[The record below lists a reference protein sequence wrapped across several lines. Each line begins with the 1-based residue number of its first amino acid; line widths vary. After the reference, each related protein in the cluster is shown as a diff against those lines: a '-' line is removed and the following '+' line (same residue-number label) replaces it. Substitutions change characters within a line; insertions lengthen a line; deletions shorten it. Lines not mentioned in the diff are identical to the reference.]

1 MRILGRGFWVFR
13 VLGWRSLVEDFGFSG
28 FWGEDCD
35 FQGFVIMATTRRCTE
50 AGVRVLLRARAI
62 AGVGVQRRALTVGR
76 TLGGVVGGDGGSEGK
91 GLQGRGVFL
100 GGGSLWGM
108 ERASGLASEM
118 ALMQSW
124 RELSS
129 QPDHVFDDESSS
141 EEEGFAARGE
151 GRKSAAAG
159 KDELAID
166 SLGVSPA
173 VVNALA
179 KRGITH
185 LFPIQ
190 RAVLEPAMKGQ
201 DLIARAKT
209 GTGKTLAFG
218 IPIIRH
224 IVDEDSQ
231 SAPRQGRSPR
241 ALVLAPT
248 RELAKQVEREFH
260 ESAPMLSTVCTYGG
274 VSIGLQQRQLDRGV
288 DVAVGTPGRI
298 IDLIDRGTLRLEHV
312 HFLVLDEADQM
323 LAVGFEED
331 VERILQQLPKKRQ
344 SMLFSATMP
353 KWVKDLS
360 RKYLNRPLTIDLVG
374 DSDDKLAEGI
384 KNLAIQLPA
393 TAKRSILTD
402 LITVHGKTGKT
413 IVFTQTKR
421 DADEVAM
428 AMGNLVSCGAL
439 HGDITQIQREKTLNA
454 FREGKIAVLVATD
467 VAARGLDVPN
477 VDLVIHYEIPN
488 DSETF
493 VHRTGR
499 TGRAGKTGTNIL
511 MFTSQQTRTMR
522 TIESNVKCKFQM
534 IGAPH
539 VKDVMH
545 ASFEQVKGVLD
556 HVDSSLSAE
565 FLPTAESLLEEK
577 GPEVFA
583 AALAHM
589 SGFSQLPPSR
599 SLLTYEP
606 GMTTVRL
613 VRTGSSQ
620 QLNPRGVSGILSSIS
635 RLAADS
641 VGKICIIEDHKVNGA
656 VFDLPD
662 DVAREI
668 LTLPT
673 NEEDKLDVPTKL
685 PRIQAE
691 EGRGGRSSD
700 MFGRF
705 GQGSSP
711 RSSSR
716 GSSDRGNDR
725 FGRFSSSPRS
735 SSSEKFGRFSSDRGG
750 DKTFSGTCHVCG
762 QRGHRANDCPSGGGR
777 SKRSGWGG

>member
-1 MRILGRGFWVFR
+1 
-13 VLGWRSLVEDFGFSG
+13 
-28 FWGEDCD
+28 
-35 FQGFVIMATTRRCTE
+35 MATARRCTE
-50 AGVRVLLRARAI
+50 AGVRALLRVRAS
-62 AGVGVQRRALTVGR
+62 VGVVGAQRRGFTVGR
-76 TLGGVVGGDGGSEGK
+76 SLGGVVGDGGSERK
-91 GLQGRGVFL
+91 GLFL
-100 GGGSLWGM
+100 GGVSMCGM
-108 ERASGLASEM
+108 ERGSGLASEM

-124 RELSS
+124 REFSS
-129 QPDHVFDDESSS
+129 QPDSFLDDESSS
-141 EEEGFAARGE
+141 SGEEEGF
-151 GRKSAAAG
+151 GRRRTA

-166 SLGVSPA
+166 SLGVSA
-173 VVNALA
+173 AIVEALA

-218 IPIIRH
+218 IPVIRH
-224 IVDEDSQ
+224 IVDEDSK
-231 SAPRQGRSPR
+231 SAPRPGRSPR

-248 RELAKQVEREFH
+248 RELAKQVEREFC
-260 ESAPMLSTVCTYGG
+260 ESAPMLSTVCVYGG
-274 VSIGLQQRQLDRGV
+274 VSIIMQQRQLERGV

-298 IDLIDRGTLRLEHV
+298 IDLINRGSLRLEEV

-331 VERILQQLPKKRQ
+331 VEQVLQQLPKKRQ

-353 KWVKDLS
+353 KWVKELS

-384 KNLAIQLPA
+384 KNLAIQIPA
-393 TAKRSILTD
+393 TAKRSILSD

-421 DADEVAM
+421 DADDVAN

-511 MFTSQQTRTMR
+511 MFTSQQVRTMR
-522 TIESNVKCKFQM
+522 TIESNVKCNFQM
-534 IGAPH
+534 IEAPH
-539 VKDVMH
+539 VKDVMR

-556 HVDSSLSAE
+556 HVDSSLASE
-565 FLPTAESLLEEK
+565 FRPTAELLLEEK
-577 GPEVFA
+577 GPDAFA
-583 AALAHM
+583 AALAHL
-589 SGFSQLPPSR
+589 SGFSQLPPNR

-606 GMTTVRL
+606 NMTTVRL

-620 QLNPRGVSGILSSIS
+620 PLTPRAVSGIISSIS
-635 RLAADS
+635 RSAADR
-641 VGKICIIEDHKVNGA
+641 VGKICIIDDHRVTGA

-662 DVAREI
+662 DVAKEI
-668 LTLPT
+668 LSLPS
-673 NEEDKLDVPTKL
+673 EGVQLDVPTKL
-685 PRIQAE
+685 PRTQAE
-691 EGRGGRSSD
+691 EGNGGRSTD

-705 GQGSSP
+705 GQDRP
-711 RSSSR
+711 PSR

-725 FGRFSSSPRS
+725 FGRFSSSSPPRGRD
-735 SSSEKFGRFSSDRGG
+735 SEKFGRSSSGRSDRGG
-750 DKTFSGTCHVCG
+750 DKSFSGTCHVCG
-762 QRGHRANDCPSGGGR
+762 QRGHRANDCPSGGR
-777 SKRSGWGG
+777 SRRSGWGG

>member
-1 MRILGRGFWVFR
+1 
-13 VLGWRSLVEDFGFSG
+13 
-28 FWGEDCD
+28 
-35 FQGFVIMATTRRCTE
+35 MATTRRCGE
-50 AGVRVLLRARAI
+50 AGVRALLRLRTSV
-62 AGVGVQRRALTVGR
+62 GVVGVNRVQRRALTVGR
-76 TLGGVVGGDGGSEGK
+76 SLGSLGDGGAERK
-91 GLQGRGVFL
+91 GLLL
-100 GGGSLWGM
+100 GGLWGM
-108 ERASGLASEM
+108 ERGSGLVSEM

-124 RELSS
+124 RGLSS
-129 QPDHVFDDESSS
+129 QPDSLFDDESSS
-141 EEEGFAARGE
+141 SGEEDGLGRRG
-151 GRKSAAAG
+151 GRSAAAG

-166 SLGVSPA
+166 SLGVSA
-173 VVNALA
+173 AIVDALA

-231 SAPRQGRSPR
+231 SAPRSRRSPR

-248 RELAKQVEREFH
+248 RELAKQVEREFC
-260 ESAPMLSTVCTYGG
+260 ESAPMLSTVCVYGG
-274 VSIGLQQRQLDRGV
+274 VSIQLQMRQLDRGV

-298 IDLIDRGTLRLEHV
+298 IDLINRGSLRLEDV

-331 VERILQQLPKKRQ
+331 VEQILQQLPKKRQ

-353 KWVKDLS
+353 KWVKELA

-384 KNLAIQLPA
+384 KNLAIQIPA
-393 TAKRSILTD
+393 TAKRSILSD

-421 DADEVAM
+421 DADDVAN
-428 AMGNLVSCGAL
+428 AMGSLVSCGAL

-511 MFTSQQTRTMR
+511 MFTGQQVRTMR
-522 TIESNVKCKFQM
+522 TIESNVKCKFQL

-539 VKDVMH
+539 VKDVMK
-545 ASFEQVKGVLD
+545 ASFAQVKGVLD
-556 HVDSSLSAE
+556 HVDSSLAIE
-565 FLPTAESLLEEK
+565 FLPTAESLLEER
-577 GPEVFA
+577 GSEAFA
-583 AALAHM
+583 AALAHL

-613 VRTGSSQ
+613 VRTESSQ
-620 QLNPRGVSGILSSIS
+620 PLNPRGVSGILAGIS
-635 RLAADS
+635 RSAADR
-641 VGKICIIEDHKVNGA
+641 VGKICIIDDHKVIGA

-662 DVAREI
+662 DVAKEI
-668 LTLPT
+668 LMLPA
-673 NEEDKLDVPTKL
+673 EDVQLDAPTKL
-685 PRIQAE
+685 PRVQAE
-691 EGRGGRSSD
+691 EGRGGRSTD

-705 GQGSSP
+705 GQDRSP
-711 RSSSR
+711 SR
-716 GSSDRGNDR
+716 GSSERGNDR
-725 FGRFSSSPRS
+725 FGRFSSSSPRS
-735 SSSEKFGRFSSDRGG
+735 GRDSEKFGKFSSGRSDRGS

-762 QRGHRANDCPSGGGR
+762 QRGHRANDCPSGGR

>member
-1 MRILGRGFWVFR
+1 
-13 VLGWRSLVEDFGFSG
+13 
-28 FWGEDCD
+28 
-35 FQGFVIMATTRRCTE
+35 MATRRCGE
-50 AGVRVLLRARAI
+50 AGMRALLRLRASG
-62 AGVGVQRRALTVGR
+62 GVPGVVGAQRRALTVGR
-76 TLGGVVGGDGGSEGK
+76 SLVVGGDGGAERR
-91 GLQGRGVFL
+91 GLLLGGRLRGV
-100 GGGSLWGM
+100 
-108 ERASGLASEM
+108 ERGSGLASEM

-129 QPDHVFDDESSS
+129 QPDSLFEDDSSG
-141 EEEGFAARGE
+141 EEEVFARGGE
-151 GRKSAAAG
+151 RSAA

-166 SLGVSPA
+166 GLGVSPA
-173 VVNALA
+173 IVEALA

-224 IVDEDSQ
+224 IVEENSKNT
-231 SAPRQGRSPR
+231 PRSGRSPR

-248 RELAKQVEREFH
+248 RELAKQVEREFC
-260 ESAPMLSTVCTYGG
+260 ESAPMLSTVCVYGG
-274 VSIGLQQRQLDRGV
+274 VSISIQQRQLDRGV
-288 DVAVGTPGRI
+288 DIAVGTPGRI
-298 IDLIDRGTLRLEHV
+298 IDLINRGSLRLEEV

-331 VERILQQLPKKRQ
+331 VEQILQKLPKKRQ

-353 KWVKDLS
+353 KWVKELS
-360 RKYLNRPLTIDLVG
+360 RKYLSRPLTIDLVG

-384 KNLAIQLPA
+384 KNLAIQIPA
-393 TAKRSILTD
+393 TAKRSILSD
-402 LITVHGKTGKT
+402 LITVHGKGGKT

-421 DADEVAM
+421 DADDVAN

-439 HGDITQIQREKTLNA
+439 HGDITQIQREKTLDA
-454 FREGKIAVLVATD
+454 FRTGKIAVLVATD

-477 VDLVIHYEIPN
+477 VDLIIHFEIPT

-511 MFTSQQTRTMR
+511 MFTGQQTRTVR

-545 ASFEQVKGVLD
+545 ARFEQVKGVLN
-556 HVDSSLSAE
+556 HVDSSLSSE

-583 AALAHM
+583 AALAYM

-613 VRTGSSQ
+613 VQTVSSKAMT
-620 QLNPRGVSGILSSIS
+620 PRVVSGILSRIS
-635 RLAADS
+635 RSASDR
-641 VGKICIIEDHKVNGA
+641 VGKICIIDDQRVTGA

-662 DVAREI
+662 EVAKEI
-668 LTLPT
+668 LASPT
-673 NEEDKLDVPTKL
+673 EDVQLDIPTKL

-691 EGRGGRSSD
+691 EGSGVRSAD

-705 GQGSSP
+705 GQDRSP
-711 RSSSR
+711 SR

-725 FGRFSSSPRS
+725 FGRFSSSS
-735 SSSEKFGRFSSDRGG
+735 SPGRDSERFGKFSADRSDRGS
-750 DKTFSGTCHVCG
+750 DRPFSGTCHVCG
-762 QRGHRANDCPSGGGR
+762 QRGHRANDCPSGGR
-777 SKRSGWGG
+777 IRRSGWGG

>member
-1 MRILGRGFWVFR
+1 
-13 VLGWRSLVEDFGFSG
+13 
-28 FWGEDCD
+28 
-35 FQGFVIMATTRRCTE
+35 MATSRRCAE
-50 AGVRVLLRARAI
+50 AGARAFRLVR
-62 AGVGVQRRALTVGR
+62 ATVGVAGVQRRGLTVGR
-76 TLGGVVGGDGGSEGK
+76 SLSAVVGGDGGERRGMW
-91 GLQGRGVFL
+91 LGRGL
-100 GGGSLWGM
+100 GM
-108 ERASGLASEM
+108 ERGSGLASEM
-118 ALMQSW
+118 ALMQSL

-129 QPDHVFDDESSS
+129 QPDEFFDDESSS
-141 EEEGFAARGE
+141 SGEEEGFER
-151 GRKSAAAG
+151 GRKAV

-166 SLGVSPA
+166 SLGVSA
-173 VVNALA
+173 AIVDALA

-224 IVDEDSQ
+224 IVDEDAK
-231 SAPRQGRSPR
+231 SAPRSGRSPR

-248 RELAKQVEREFH
+248 RELAKQVEREFC
-260 ESAPMLSTVCTYGG
+260 ESAPMLSTVCVYGG
-274 VSIGLQQRQLDRGV
+274 VSISTQQRQLDRGV

-298 IDLIDRGTLRLEHV
+298 IDLIDRGSLRLEEV

-353 KWVKDLS
+353 KWVKELS

-384 KNLAIQLPA
+384 KNLAIQIPA
-393 TAKRSILTD
+393 TAKRSILSD

-421 DADEVAM
+421 DADDVAN
-428 AMGNLVSCGAL
+428 AMGSLVSCGAL

-511 MFTSQQTRTMR
+511 MFTSQQVRTMR

-539 VKDVMH
+539 VKDVMQ
-545 ASFEQVKGVLD
+545 ASFDQVKGVLD
-556 HVDSSLSAE
+556 HVDSSLASE
-565 FLPTAESLLEEK
+565 FLPTAESLLEER
-577 GPEVFA
+577 GPTAFA
-583 AALAHM
+583 AALAHL

-613 VRTGSSQ
+613 VRTTERGP
-620 QLNPRGVSGILSSIS
+620 LTPRAVSGILASIS
-635 RLAADS
+635 RSAADR
-641 VGKICIIEDHKVNGA
+641 VGKICIIEDHRVAGA

-662 DVAREI
+662 DVAKEI
-668 LTLPT
+668 ISLAT
-673 NEEDKLDVPTKL
+673 EDVQLDVPTKL
-685 PRIQAE
+685 PRVQAE
-691 EGRGGRSSD
+691 EGRGGRSTD
-700 MFGRF
+700 MFGKF
-705 GQGSSP
+705 GQD
-711 RSSSR
+711 RSSR
-716 GSSDRGNDR
+716 SSDRGNDR
-725 FGRFSSSPRS
+725 FGRFSSSSPSRGRD
-735 SSSEKFGRFSSDRGG
+735 SEKFGKFSSGRSDRGSG
-750 DKTFSGTCHVCG
+750 DKTFAGTCHVCG
-762 QRGHRANDCPSGGGR
+762 QRGHRANDCPSGGR

>member
-1 MRILGRGFWVFR
+1 
-13 VLGWRSLVEDFGFSG
+13 
-28 FWGEDCD
+28 
-35 FQGFVIMATTRRCTE
+35 MATSRRCTE
-50 AGVRVLLRARAI
+50 AGVRALLRVRAI
-62 AGVGVQRRALTVGR
+62 AGFGAQRRALTVGR
-76 TLGGVVGGDGGSEGK
+76 SLGGVVGGDGDREGQRF
-91 GLQGRGVFL
+91 QGRGVFL

-129 QPDHVFDDESSS
+129 QPDHLFDDEGSSS
-141 EEEGFAARGE
+141 GEEEGFARAGE
-151 GRKSAAAG
+151 RKSGA

-166 SLGVSPA
+166 SLGVSA
-173 VVNALA
+173 AIVNALA

-231 SAPRQGRSPR
+231 AAPRQGRSPR

-260 ESAPMLSTVCTYGG
+260 ESAPMLSTVCVYGG
-274 VSIGLQQRQLDRGV
+274 VSISLQQRQLDRGV
-288 DVAVGTPGRI
+288 DIAVGTPGRI
-298 IDLIDRGTLRLEHV
+298 IDLIDRGSLRLEDV

-384 KNLAIQLPA
+384 KNLAIQIPV

-539 VKDVMH
+539 VKDVMQ

-556 HVDSSLSAE
+556 HVDSSLAAE

-641 VGKICIIEDHKVNGA
+641 VGKICIIEDNKVNGA

-662 DVAREI
+662 EVAREI
-668 LTLPT
+668 LSMPT
-673 NEEDKLDVPTKL
+673 HEEDKLDVPTKL

-691 EGRGGRSSD
+691 ESRGRSSD

-716 GSSDRGNDR
+716 GSFDRGNDR
-725 FGRFSSSPRS
+725 FGRGSSSSPRS
-735 SSSEKFGRFSSDRGG
+735 SSGRDSERFGRFSSDRGG
-750 DKTFSGTCHVCG
+750 DKAFSGTCHVCG
-762 QRGHRANDCPSGGGR
+762 QRGHRANDCPSGGR
-777 SKRSGWGG
+777 SRRSSGWGG

>member
-1 MRILGRGFWVFR
+1 
-13 VLGWRSLVEDFGFSG
+13 
-28 FWGEDCD
+28 
-35 FQGFVIMATTRRCTE
+35 
-50 AGVRVLLRARAI
+50 
-62 AGVGVQRRALTVGR
+62 
-76 TLGGVVGGDGGSEGK
+76 
-91 GLQGRGVFL
+91 
-100 GGGSLWGM
+100 
-108 ERASGLASEM
+108 
-118 ALMQSW
+118 MQSW

-129 QPDHVFDDESSS
+129 QPDHLFDDESSS
-141 EEEGFAARGE
+141 SGDEEGFAKER
-151 GRKSAAAG
+151 SAPG
-159 KDELAID
+159 KGELAID
-166 SLGVSPA
+166 SLGVSSA
-173 VVNALA
+173 IVDALA

-224 IVDEDSQ
+224 IVDENSQ
-231 SAPRQGRSPR
+231 NAPRQGRSPR

-260 ESAPMLSTVCTYGG
+260 ESAPMLSTVCVYGG
-274 VSIGLQQRQLDRGV
+274 VSIALQQRQLDRGV

-298 IDLIDRGTLRLEHV
+298 IDLIDRGTLRLADV
-312 HFLVLDEADQM
+312 HFLVLDEADSM
-323 LAVGFEED
+323 LSVGFEED

-344 SMLFSATMP
+344 SMLFSATIP
-353 KWVKDLS
+353 KWVKELS

-374 DSDDKLAEGI
+374 DADDKLAEGV
-384 KNLAIQLPA
+384 KNLAIQIPT
-393 TAKRSILTD
+393 TAKRSILND

-439 HGDITQIQREKTLNA
+439 HGDITQIQREKTLQA
-454 FREGKIAVLVATD
+454 FRDGKIAVLVATD

-477 VDLVIHYEIPN
+477 VDLIIHYEIPN
-488 DSETF
+488 DAETF

-511 MFTSQQTRTMR
+511 MFTSQQARTMR
-522 TIESNVKCKFQM
+522 TIESSVKCKFQM

-539 VKDVMH
+539 VKDVMR

-556 HVDSSLSAE
+556 HVDSSLADE
-565 FLPTAESLLEEK
+565 FRPTAESLLEER

-613 VRTGSSQ
+613 VRTGSSPP
-620 QLNPRGVSGILSSIS
+620 LNPRAVSGVLSSIS
-635 RLAADS
+635 RSAADS
-641 VGKICIIEDHKVNGA
+641 VGKICIIDDQSVNGA

-662 DVAREI
+662 NVAREI

-673 NEEDKLDVPTKL
+673 REEDKFDVPTKL
-685 PRIQAE
+685 PRIPIE

-705 GQGSSP
+705 GHGSSP
-711 RSSSR
+711 RQ
-716 GSSDRGNDR
+716 GSADRGNDR
-725 FGRFSSSPRS
+725 FGRFSSPRS

-750 DKTFSGTCHVCG
+750 DKPFSGTCHVCG
-762 QRGHRANDCPSGGGR
+762 QRGHRANDCPSAGGR

>member
-1 MRILGRGFWVFR
+1 
-13 VLGWRSLVEDFGFSG
+13 
-28 FWGEDCD
+28 
-35 FQGFVIMATTRRCTE
+35 
-50 AGVRVLLRARAI
+50 
-62 AGVGVQRRALTVGR
+62 VGR
-76 TLGGVVGGDGGSEGK
+76 RLVASDDGKDGL
-91 GLQGRGVFL
+91 LQGRGLFL
-100 GGGSLWGM
+100 GGGSMWGN
-108 ERASGLASEM
+108 GLASEM
-118 ALMQSW
+118 AF

-129 QPDHVFDDESSS
+129 QPDHLFDDESASS
-141 EEEGFAARGE
+141 GEEE
-151 GRKSAAAG
+151 G
-159 KDELAID
+159 KDELAIN
-166 SLGVSPA
+166 SLGVSA
-173 VVNALA
+173 AIVNALA

-224 IVDEDSQ
+224 IVNEDSQ
-231 SAPRQGRSPR
+231 SAPRPGRSPR

-260 ESAPMLSTVCTYGG
+260 ESAPMLSTVCVYGG
-274 VSIGLQQRQLDRGV
+274 VSISLQQRQLDRGV

-298 IDLIDRGTLRLEHV
+298 IDLIDRGSLRLSDV
-312 HFLVLDEADQM
+312 HFLVLDEADSM

-360 RKYLNRPLTIDLVG
+360 RKYLNKPLIVDLVG
-374 DSDDKLAEGI
+374 DADDKLAEGI
-384 KNLAIQLPA
+384 KNLAIQIPA
-393 TAKRSILTD
+393 AAKRSILTD

-439 HGDITQIQREKTLNA
+439 HGDITQIQREKTLQA

-488 DSETF
+488 DAETF

-511 MFTSQQTRTMR
+511 MFTSQQMRTMR
-522 TIESNVKCKFQM
+522 TIESSVKCKFQM

-545 ASFEQVKGVLD
+545 ASFESVKGVLD
-556 HVDSSLSAE
+556 HVDSSLAAE

-583 AALAHM
+583 AALAHI

-613 VRTGSSQ
+613 VRTGASPA
-620 QLNPRGVSGILSSIS
+620 LNPRGVSGILSSIS

-641 VGKICIIEDHKVNGA
+641 VGKICIIDDNKINGA

-662 DVAREI
+662 EVAREI
-668 LTLPT
+668 LALPT
-673 NEEDKLDVPTKL
+673 HEEDKLDVPTKL
-685 PRIQAE
+685 PRIRAE
-691 EGRGGRSSD
+691 EGRGGGRPSD

-705 GQGSSP
+705 GPGG
-711 RSSSR
+711 SSSR
-716 GSSDRGNDR
+716 RGSSERGNDR
-725 FGRFSSSPRS
+725 FSRSSSAPPRS
-735 SSSEKFGRFSSDRGG
+735 SSSSSERFGRFSSDRGSG
-750 DKTFSGTCHVCG
+750 EKSFSGACHVCG
-762 QRGHRANDCPSGGGR
+762 QWGHRANDCPSGGSR